1 MSIDT
6 DVAPGPAPSPLS
18 TYGPGIA
25 NFAATCILAYSAGG
39 LEWAGIAVFVA
50 GLVFLLPLALRHAE
64 RVPVAPAPARPERRA
79 KVPGRDGP
87 NAHLFFLVN
96 LVMLVLIG
104 VLAFG
109 AEALL
114 VFALIA
120 APIWLAGIAVLVVRS
135 AYPKDD
141 D

>member
-1 MSIDT
+1 MDT
-6 DVAPGPAPSPLS
+6 TTRPVDPLIA

-25 NFAATCILAYSAGG
+25 NFVATCVLAYALGG
-39 LEWAGIAVFVA
+39 FEWAGIAVFVA
-50 GLVFLLPLALRHAE
+50 GLVFLLPLALRYAATE
-64 RVPVAPAPARPERRA
+64 PSTAAPSAPKPVQRPDRA
-79 KVPGRDGP
+79 AGQDGL
-87 NAHLFFLVN
+87 NVHLLLLVN

-104 VLAFG
+104 WLAFG

-114 VFALIA
+114 VFALVA
-120 APIWLAGIAVLVVRS
+120 APIWLFGIAVLVVRS